1 MILQWTPKMCFG
13 GHCRRCGRTER
24 CGNENKYMCHFFC
37 EEKSF
42 TANTKSILAFKG
54 IFFSSVDIGSSD
66 RQLGYFLWK
75 TEVGNFSGYQMKD
88 DPTD

>member
-1 MILQWTPKMCFG
+1 MVIVGDVEGLKGVETKTSTCVI
-13 GHCRRCGRTER
+13 
-24 CGNENKYMCHFFC
+24 FFC

-75 TEVGNFSGYQMKD
+75 TEVDSFSRYQLKD